1 MKTIV
6 TSQMPVLAL
15 EIDQEGTVAQKS
27 MQLTRQG
34 QLDNTLLDALYPGI
48 RVATVEIPGSELD
61 DYGRAKVEQA
71 LATFTVGGVEFRLI
85 GASGSAKNGKYYA
98 VSKEFEK
105 PIAERFQQWPEAA
118 ITYFGILISP
128 CKVRVEEPDMRVL
141 VVEDHTLG
149 TNDCRG
155 WVRRSLFEKLGLPA
169 RHFYQFRLAFNRT
182 QAKGSFKVME
192 DDAADHI
199 SADII
204 LPKSSM
210 KPALPEKS
218 SWVKLCFGDAQMFR
232 GPIVLGI
239 REVSRELE
247 YESSYTLLTHAP
259 ESTIDLEVLPHALQ
273 QVRTLK
279 TTVEENNFDELFRL
293 LGTSRTSRPAHGD
306 EGATEDGEYTSAERT
321 VVEAVLKAD
330 GSGQLVKF
338 PFINNQLQRILCR
351 WAYKLATA
359 GGFKLPAFALADDGY
374 LVLDNGRVY
383 SGSDWIP
390 EGHAITSLGSRRL
403 LEVRYPIR
411 AKDDLL
417 PLKKLDAP
425 DTVARLMND
434 LYRQGCSMSEP
445 EAVERIVIGQLR
457 LEHTITLHS
466 TTAAKNGG
474 DYDFDTV
481 CVVEES
487 RFPRW
492 VEDRFNHRETFSNE
506 KDKRKK
512 KRSAW
517 WNLPQVAVSAKGNE
531 IGIIT
536 DLMSSCLAS
545 GRPDLAELLAKELQA
560 ALDALKH
567 GTMPNQDVIVSVRK
581 QVITAPWLRL
591 KDEKRVG
598 ALPVHLTVTPTDKI
612 GKLYNLIR
620 KELDDFF
627 SDVRPLADFRG
638 LIVNGQFDREMY
650 KEAGQIATVYGVNIG
665 LIMKKREKY
674 QQEVADA
681 QAALNTC
688 DLDDVAERRKAFSR
702 RNKAKA
708 ALHWYEERS
717 RQEMRNMIHLV
728 RKWAERK
735 SANAFDWLA
744 ALYAITCKGSKST
757 GSIVFYAFPQELVN
771 MIAERTGG
779 RPVTVAIPDLVDGD
793 VCIDDEGNV
802 YLVEQVDD
810 GQGQIL
816 ERETFLMQVTRDGDL
831 IYDHGRPQRIHAVEF
846 EAGRVEV
853 RDGKLDLPGSKL
865 KPKVQKPKP
874 GDAK

>member
-1 MKTIV
+1 M
-6 TSQMPVLAL
+6 AL
-15 EIDQEGTVAQKS
+15 EIDEEGTVAQKS

-48 RVATVEIPGSELD
+48 RVATVEIPGAELD

-71 LATFTVGGVEFRLI
+71 LAKFAIGGVEYRLI
-85 GASGSAKNGKYYA
+85 GASGSAKNGRYYA
-98 VSKEFEK
+98 VNKEFERT
-105 PIAERFQQWPEAA
+105 IAERFQQWPEAA
-118 ITYFGILISP
+118 VTYFGILISP
-128 CKVRVEEPDMRVL
+128 CKVRIEEPDSRVL
-141 VVEDHTLG
+141 VVDDHSLG

-155 WVRRSLFEKLGLPA
+155 WIRRALFERLGLPD
-169 RHFYQFRLAFNRT
+169 RHFYQFRLALNRT

-192 DDAADHI
+192 NDVADHI
-199 SADII
+199 GADII
-204 LPKSSM
+204 LPKSAM

-218 SWVKLCFGDAQMFR
+218 VLVRLCSGGAQLFR
-232 GPIVLGI
+232 GPVVLGI
-239 REVSRELE
+239 REVSRPLE
-247 YESSYTLLTHAP
+247 FESSYTLLTHAP
-259 ESTIDLEVLPHALQ
+259 ESTIDLEVIPHALE
-273 QVRTLK
+273 QVRKLK
-279 TTVEENNFDELFRL
+279 AKVDENNFEELFRL
-293 LGTSRTSRPAHGD
+293 LGTSNASRSGRGD
-306 EGATEDGEYTSAERT
+306 EDSEDGEYTSAERT

-351 WAYKLATA
+351 WAYKLCTA
-359 GGFKLPAFALADDGY
+359 GGFRLPAYALADDGY
-374 LVLDNGRVY
+374 LVLNNGRVF
-383 SGSDWIP
+383 SGSDWMP
-390 EGHAITSLGSRRL
+390 ENTAITSLNSARI

-417 PLKKLDAP
+417 PLRKLHVP
-425 DTVARLMND
+425 DLLARLIND
-434 LYRQGCSMSEP
+434 LARQGCSMP
-445 EAVERIVIGQLR
+445 EQQAVEQIVDAQVL

-466 TTAAKNGG
+466 KTAAKNGG
-474 DYDFDTV
+474 DYDFDVV

-512 KRSAW
+512 RRSAW

-536 DLMSSCLAS
+536 DLMTSCLAE
-545 GRPDLAELLAKELQA
+545 GRPDLAEMLAKELQA

-567 GTMPNQDVIVSVRK
+567 GTLPNHEVISGVRK
-581 QVITAPWLRL
+581 QIVTAPWLKV

-598 ALPVHLTVTPTDKI
+598 DLPLHLAVSPTDRI
-612 GKLYNLIR
+612 GRLYNMLR

-638 LIVNGQFDREMY
+638 LIVNGRFDREMY
-650 KEAGQIATVYGVNIG
+650 AEAGQIARIYGVNIA
-665 LIMKKREKY
+665 LILEKREKY
-674 QQEVADA
+674 RRAVADA
-681 QAALNTC
+681 DAAVNAC
-688 DLDDVAERRKAFSR
+688 AVDDLVQRRKAFKT

-771 MIAERTGG
+771 MISERTGG
-779 RPVTVAIPDLVDGD
+779 RQVTVSIPDLVNGE
-793 VCIDDEGNV
+793 VSIDEDGNV
-802 YLVEQVDD
+802 YLLDQIDD
-810 GQGQIL
+810 GQGQVV
-816 ERETFLMQVTRDGDL
+816 ERETFLMQVTRQGDL
-831 IYDHGRPQRIHAVEF
+831 IYDHGRPQRMHPVEF
-846 EAGRVEV
+846 ESGRAEV
-853 RDGKLDLPGSKL
+853 IDGKLELPGSRLRPKVT
-865 KPKVQKPKP
+865 KPKL
-874 GDAK
+874 GET

>member
-6 TSQMPVLAL
+6 TSRLPVMAL
-15 EIDQEGTVAQKS
+15 EIDEEGTVAQKS

-48 RVATVEIPGSELD
+48 RVATVEIPGAELD
-61 DYGRAKVEQA
+61 DYGRAKVEQT
-71 LATFTVGGVEFRLI
+71 LAKFTVGGVEYRLI
-85 GASGSAKNGKYYA
+85 GASGSAKNGRYYA
-98 VSKEFEK
+98 VNKEFERA
-105 PIAERFQQWPEAA
+105 IADRFQQWPEAA
-118 ITYFGILISP
+118 VTYFGILISP
-128 CKVRVEEPDMRVL
+128 CKVRIEEPDARVL
-141 VVEDHTLG
+141 VVDDHSLG

-155 WVRRSLFEKLGLPA
+155 WIRRSLFDRLGFPD

-192 DDAADHI
+192 NDVADYVG
-199 SADII
+199 ADII
-204 LPKSSM
+204 LPKSAM

-218 SWVKLCFGDAQMFR
+218 VLVRLCSGDAQLFR

-239 REVSRELE
+239 REVSRPLE

-259 ESTIDLEVLPHALQ
+259 DSTIDLEVIPHALE
-273 QVRTLK
+273 QVRKLK
-279 TTVEENNFDELFRL
+279 TTVDENNFDELFRL
-293 LGTSRTSRPAHGD
+293 LGTSNASRPVGGD
-306 EGATEDGEYTSAERT
+306 EDPEDGDYTSAERT

-330 GSGQLVKF
+330 GSGQLAKF

-351 WAYKLATA
+351 WAYKLCTA
-359 GGFKLPAFALADDGY
+359 GGFRLPAFALADDGY
-374 LVLDNGRVY
+374 LVLHDGRVY
-383 SGSDWIP
+383 CGSDWMP
-390 EGHAITSLGSRRL
+390 ENTAITSLGSARM

-417 PLKKLDAP
+417 PLGKLQVP
-425 DTVARLMND
+425 DVAARLMND
-434 LYRQGCSMSEP
+434 LLRQGCPTCEQHV
-445 EAVERIVIGQLR
+445 VEQIFNGQLR

-466 TTAAKNGG
+466 KTAAKNGG
-474 DYDFDTV
+474 DYDFDVV
-481 CVVEES
+481 CVVEGN

-492 VEDRFNHRETFSNE
+492 VEDRFNHRESFANE

-512 KRSAW
+512 RRSAW

-536 DLMSSCLAS
+536 DLMTSCLAE
-545 GRPDLAELLAKELQA
+545 GRPDLAETLARELQA

-567 GTMPNQDVIVSVRK
+567 GTLPNQEVIAGIRK
-581 QVITAPWLRL
+581 QIVTAPWLKV
-591 KDEKRVG
+591 KDEQRIG
-598 ALPVHLTVTPTDKI
+598 DLPLHLDVSPTDRI
-612 GKLYNLIR
+612 GRLYNMLR
-620 KELDDFF
+620 KELEDFF

-638 LIVNGQFDREMY
+638 LIVNGRFDREMY
-650 KEAGQIATVYGVNIG
+650 TEAGQIARVYGVNIS
-665 LIMKKREKY
+665 LILEKREKY
-674 QQEVADA
+674 RRAVADA
-681 QAALNTC
+681 DAAVNAC
-688 DLDDVAERRKAFSR
+688 SLDDMVARRKAFKA

-771 MIAERTGG
+771 MIADRTGG
-779 RPVTVAIPDLVDGD
+779 RQVTVSIPDLISGEVS
-793 VCIDDEGNV
+793 IDEDGNV
-802 YLVEQVDD
+802 YLLDQIDD
-810 GQGQIL
+810 GQGQIV
-816 ERETFLMQVTRDGDL
+816 ERETFLMRVTRDGDL
-831 IYDHGRPQRIHAVEF
+831 IYDHGRPQRIHPVEF
-846 EAGRVEV
+846 VSGRVEV
-853 RDGKLDLPGSKL
+853 KDGRLELPGSRL
-865 KPKVQKPKP
+865 KPTITRPVPGVQ
-874 GDAK
+874 

>member
-6 TSQMPVLAL
+6 TSQLPVLAL

-34 QLDNTLLDALYPGI
+34 QLDNTLLEVLYPGI

-71 LATFTVGGVEFRLI
+71 LAQFTVGGVEYRLI

-128 CKVRVEEPDMRVL
+128 CKVRIEEPDVRVL

-155 WVRRSLFEKLGLPA
+155 WIRRSLFEKLNLPA

-182 QAKGSFKVME
+182 QAKGSFKVVE
-192 DDAADHI
+192 NDVADHVA
-199 SADII
+199 ADII

-218 SWVKLCFGDAQMFR
+218 AWVKLCFGDAQLFR

-273 QVRTLK
+273 QVQTLK
-279 TTVEENNFDELFRL
+279 ATVEENNFDELFRL
-293 LGTSRTSRPAHGD
+293 LGTSKTSRPVHGD
-306 EGATEDGEYTSAERT
+306 EDVTEDGEYSSAERT

-374 LVLDNGRVY
+374 LVLENGRVY
-383 SGSDWIP
+383 SGSDWMP

-417 PLKKLDAP
+417 PLTKLDAP
-425 DTVARLMND
+425 DTVAKLMND
-434 LYRQGCSMSEP
+434 LKRQGCSISEP
-445 EAVERIVIGQLR
+445 QAVERIVIGQLR

-466 TTAAKNGG
+466 KTAAKNGG

-492 VEDRFNHRETFSNE
+492 VEDRFSHRETFSNE

-567 GTMPNQDVIVSVRK
+567 GTMPDQDVIVSVRK
-581 QVITAPWLRL
+581 QVTTAPWLRL

-598 ALPVHLTVTPTDKI
+598 SLPLHLIVSPTDKI
-612 GKLYNLIR
+612 GKLYNVIR

-638 LIVNGQFDREMY
+638 LMVNGHFDREMY
-650 KEAGQIATVYGVNIG
+650 KEAGQIATVYGVNIA
-665 LIMKKREKY
+665 LIVKKREKY

-681 QAALNTC
+681 QAALNEC
-688 DLDDVAERRKAFSR
+688 DLENVEERRKAFKR

-717 RQEMRNMIHLV
+717 RQEIRNMIHLV

-779 RPVTVAIPDLVDGD
+779 RQVTVAIPDLVDGD
-793 VCIDDEGNV
+793 VYIDDDGNV
-802 YLVEQVDD
+802 YLVEQVGD
-810 GQGQIL
+810 GQGHIL

-846 EAGRVEV
+846 EAGRAEV
-853 RDGKLDLPGSKL
+853 RDGKLELPGSRL
-865 KPKVQKPKP
+865 KPKVQKPKL
-874 GDAK
+874 DNK

>member
-6 TSQMPVLAL
+6 KSQLPVLAL
-15 EIDQEGTVAQKS
+15 EIDEEGTVAQKS
-27 MQLTRQG
+27 MQMTRQG
-34 QLDNTLLDALYPGI
+34 QLENTLLDALYPGI
-48 RVATVEIPGSELD
+48 RVVTVEIPGAELD

-71 LATFTVGGVEFRLI
+71 LAKFAVGGVEYRLI
-85 GASGSAKNGKYYA
+85 GASGSAKNGRYYA
-98 VSKEFEK
+98 VNKEYEK

-128 CKVRVEEPDMRVL
+128 CKVRIEEPDVRVL
-141 VVEDHTLG
+141 VVDDHALG

-155 WVRRSLFEKLGLPA
+155 WMQRSLFEKLDLPA

-192 DDAADHI
+192 NDVAEQI
-199 SADII
+199 GADII

-218 SWVKLCFGDAQMFR
+218 ALVKLCFGDAQLFR
-232 GPIVLGI
+232 GPVVLGI
-239 REVSRELE
+239 REISRELE

-259 ESTIDLEVLPHALQ
+259 EDSIDLEVLPHALE
-273 QVRTLK
+273 QVRKLK
-279 TTVEENNFDELFRL
+279 TTVDENNFEELFRL
-293 LGTSRTSRPAHGD
+293 LGTSNTSRPVHGD
-306 EGATEDGEYTSAERT
+306 GAATEDGEYTSAERT
-321 VVEAVLKAD
+321 VVEAALKAD

-351 WAYKLATA
+351 WAYKLCTA
-359 GGFKLPAFALADDGY
+359 GGFRLPAFALADDGY
-374 LVLDNGRVY
+374 LVAHSGKVY
-383 SGSDWIP
+383 SGSDWMP
-390 EGHAITSLGSRRL
+390 EDHAITSLNSRRL

-417 PLKKLDAP
+417 PLKSLNGS

-434 LYRQGCSMSEP
+434 LKRQGSSMSEP
-445 EAVERIVIGQLR
+445 EAIQQIVVGQLR

-466 TTAAKNGG
+466 KTAAKNGG
-474 DYDFDTV
+474 DYDFDVV
-481 CVVEES
+481 CVVEEQ

-492 VEDRFNHRETFSNE
+492 VDDRFSHRETFSNE

-512 KRSAW
+512 RRSAW
-517 WNLPQVAVSAKGNE
+517 WNLPQVAVSAKGNG

-536 DLMSSCLAS
+536 DLMTSCMAA
-545 GRPDLAELLAKELQA
+545 GRPDLAELLARELQA

-567 GTMPNQDVIVSVRK
+567 GTTPNQDVIISVRK

-591 KDEKRVG
+591 KDEKRAG
-598 ALPVHLTVTPTDKI
+598 DLPLHLTVSPTDKI
-612 GKLYNLIR
+612 GRLYNVLR

-638 LIVNGQFDREMY
+638 LIVNGRFDREMY
-650 KEAGQIATVYGVNIG
+650 KEAGQIATVYGVNIS
-665 LIMKKREKY
+665 LILKKREKY
-674 QQEVADA
+674 QQEVTDA
-681 QAALNTC
+681 QAELNAC
-688 DLDDVAERRKAFSR
+688 DMNDAAARRKAFKR
-702 RNKAKA
+702 RNTAKA

-735 SANAFDWLA
+735 SKNAYDWLA

-793 VCIDDEGNV
+793 VYIDEDGNV
-802 YLVEQVDD
+802 YLVDQVGD
-810 GQGQIL
+810 GQGQII
-816 ERETFLMQVTRDGDL
+816 ERETFLMQVTRQGDL
-831 IYDHGRPQRIHAVEF
+831 IYDHGRAQRIHPAEF
-846 EAGRVEV
+846 ESGRAEV
-853 RDGKLDLPGSKL
+853 RDGKLELLGSRQ
-865 KPKVQKPKP
+865 KPKVPKPKL
-874 GDAK
+874 DDK

>member
-6 TSQMPVLAL
+6 TSQLPVMAL
-15 EIDQEGTVAQKS
+15 EIDEEGTVAQKS
-27 MQLTRQG
+27 MPLTRQG
-34 QLDNTLLDALYPGI
+34 QLENTLLDALYPGI
-48 RVATVEIPGSELD
+48 RVATVEIPGTELD

-71 LATFTVGGVEFRLI
+71 LAKFTVGGVEYRLV
-85 GASGSAKNGKYYA
+85 GASGSAKNGRYYA
-98 VSKEFEK
+98 VNKEFEK
-105 PIAERFQQWPEAA
+105 AIAERFQQWPEAA
-118 ITYFGILISP
+118 VTYFGILISP
-128 CKVRVEEPDMRVL
+128 CKVRIEEPDARVL
-141 VVEDHTLG
+141 IVEDHSLG

-155 WVRRSLFEKLGLPA
+155 WIRRSLFEKLHLPD
-169 RHFYQFRLAFNRT
+169 RHFYQFRVAFNRV

-192 DDAADHI
+192 NDVADHI
-199 SADII
+199 GADII
-204 LPKSSM
+204 LPKSAM

-218 SWVKLCFGDAQMFR
+218 ALVRLWCGDVQQFR
-232 GPIVLGI
+232 GPIILGI
-239 REVSRELE
+239 REVSRPLE

-259 ESTIDLEVLPHALQ
+259 DSTIDLEVLPHALE
-273 QVRTLK
+273 QVRKLK
-279 TTVEENNFDELFRL
+279 TTVDENNFEELFRL
-293 LGTSRTSRPAHGD
+293 LGTSNTSHPVNKD
-306 EGATEDGEYTSAERT
+306 EGLEDGEYTSAERT

-351 WAYKLATA
+351 WAYKLCTA
-359 GGFKLPAFALADDGY
+359 GGFRLPAFALADDGY
-374 LVLDNGRVY
+374 LVLYDGRVF
-383 SGSDWIP
+383 SGSDWMP
-390 EGHAITSLGSRRL
+390 EGTAMTSLSSARL

-417 PLKKLDAP
+417 PLRKLH
-425 DTVARLMND
+425 VAEVVTRLMKD
-434 LYRQGCSMSEP
+434 LARQGCAMSEQ
-445 EAVERIVIGQLR
+445 EILHQVVHGQLH

-466 TTAAKNGG
+466 KTAAKNGG
-474 DYDFDTV
+474 DYDFDIV

-512 KRSAW
+512 RRSAW

-536 DLMSSCLAS
+536 DLMTSCLAD
-545 GRPDLAELLAKELQA
+545 GRPELAEMLAKELQA

-567 GTMPNQDVIVSVRK
+567 GTLPSQEVIAGVRK
-581 QVITAPWLRL
+581 QTAPWLKV
-591 KDEKRVG
+591 KDEKRVSD
-598 ALPVHLTVTPTDKI
+598 LPLHLAVKPTDRI
-612 GKLYNLIR
+612 GRLYNMLR

-627 SDVRPLADFRG
+627 GDVRPLADFRG
-638 LIVNGQFDREMY
+638 LIVNGRFDREMY
-650 KEAGQIATVYGVNIG
+650 AEAGQIAKIYGVNIA
-665 LIMKKREKY
+665 LTIEKRERYRKA
-674 QQEVADA
+674 VAEA
-681 QAALNTC
+681 EAAVNAC
-688 DLDDVAERRKAFSR
+688 ALDDLVARRKAFKA

-717 RQEMRNMIHLV
+717 RQEIRNMIHLV

-779 RPVTVAIPDLVDGD
+779 RQVTVAIPDLVSGE
-793 VCIDDEGNV
+793 VSIDQDGNV
-802 YLVEQVDD
+802 HLLDLVDD
-810 GQGQIL
+810 GQGQIV
-816 ERETFLMQVTRDGDL
+816 ERGTFLMQVTRNGDL
-831 IYDHGRPQRIHAVEF
+831 IYDHGRPQRMHPVEF
-846 EAGRVEV
+846 GSGRVEV
-853 RDGKLDLPGSKL
+853 RGGRLELPDSMQRPKVTKL
-865 KPKVQKPKP
+865 KT
-874 GDAK
+874 D

>member
-1 MKTIV
+1 M
-6 TSQMPVLAL
+6 
-15 EIDQEGTVAQKS
+15 
-27 MQLTRQG
+27 
-34 QLDNTLLDALYPGI
+34 
-48 RVATVEIPGSELD
+48 
-61 DYGRAKVEQA
+61 
-71 LATFTVGGVEFRLI
+71 GGVEYRLI

-98 VSKEFEK
+98 VSKEFEQ

-128 CKVRVEEPDMRVL
+128 CKVRVEEPDVRVL

-155 WVRRSLFEKLGLPA
+155 WIRRSLFEKLGLPA

-192 DDAADHI
+192 NDVADHI

-273 QVRTLK
+273 QVQTLK

-293 LGTSRTSRPAHGD
+293 LGTSKTSRPARGD
-306 EGATEDGEYTSAERT
+306 EDATEDGEYTSAERT
-321 VVEAVLKAD
+321 VVEAALKAD

-359 GGFKLPAFALADDGY
+359 GGFRLPAFALADDGY

-383 SGSDWIP
+383 SGSDWMP

-434 LYRQGCSMSEP
+434 LARQGCSMSEP

-466 TTAAKNGG
+466 ATAAKNGG

-481 CVVEES
+481 CVVEDN

-598 ALPVHLTVTPTDKI
+598 ALPVHLTVTPTDRI
-612 GKLYNLIR
+612 GKLYNVIR

-638 LIVNGQFDREMY
+638 LIVNGQFDRDMY

-771 MIAERTGG
+771 MIAERTGS

-793 VCIDDEGNV
+793 VYIDDDGNV

-816 ERETFLMQVTRDGDL
+816 ERETFLMQVTRNGDL

-846 EAGRVEV
+846 EPGRAEV

-874 GDAK
+874 DDDK

>member
-6 TSQMPVLAL
+6 TSRLPVMAL
-15 EIDQEGTVAQKS
+15 EVDEEGTVAQKS

-34 QLDNTLLDALYPGI
+34 QLENTLLDALYPGI
-48 RVATVEIPGSELD
+48 RVATVEIPGAELD

-71 LATFTVGGVEFRLI
+71 LAKFTVGGVEYRLI
-85 GASGSAKNGKYYA
+85 GASGSAKNGRYYA
-98 VSKEFEK
+98 VSKEFERV
-105 PIAERFQQWPEAA
+105 ISERFQQWPEAA
-118 ITYFGILISP
+118 VTYFGILVSP
-128 CKVRVEEPDMRVL
+128 CKVRIEDQNTRVL
-141 VVEDHTLG
+141 VVEDHSLG

-155 WVRRSLFEKLGLPA
+155 WIRRSLFERLGLPA

-192 DDAADHI
+192 NDVADHMG
-199 SADII
+199 ADII
-204 LPKSSM
+204 LPKSAM

-218 SWVKLCFGDAQMFR
+218 VLVKLCSGDAQLFR
-232 GPIVLGI
+232 GPVVLGI
-239 REVSRELE
+239 REVSRPLE
-247 YESSYTLLTHAP
+247 FESSYTLLTHAP
-259 ESTIDLEVLPHALQ
+259 ESTIDLEVIPQALE
-273 QVRTLK
+273 QVRRLK
-279 TTVEENNFDELFRL
+279 TTVDENNFDELFRL
-293 LGTSRTSRPAHGD
+293 LGTSNSRAARGD
-306 EGATEDGEYTSAERT
+306 DDPEDAEYTSAERT

-351 WAYKLATA
+351 WAYKLCTA
-359 GGFKLPAFALADDGY
+359 GGFRLPAFALADDGY
-374 LVLDNGRVY
+374 LVLYNGRVF

-390 EGHAITSLGSRRL
+390 VGTAITSLNSARV

-417 PLKKLDAP
+417 PLRKLHTPEAM
-425 DTVARLMND
+425 TCLMAD
-434 LYRQGCSMSEP
+434 LSRQGCSMSEQDCF
-445 EAVERIVIGQLR
+445 EQILNRQVS

-466 TTAAKNGG
+466 KTAAKNGG
-474 DYDFDTV
+474 DYDFDVV
-481 CVVEES
+481 CVVEDS

-492 VEDRFNHRETFSNE
+492 VEDRFNYRETFSNE

-512 KRSAW
+512 RRSAW

-536 DLMSSCLAS
+536 DLMTSCLAE
-545 GRPDLAELLAKELQA
+545 GRPDLADMLAKELQA

-567 GTMPNQDVIVSVRK
+567 GTLPNQEVIAGIRK
-581 QVITAPWLRL
+581 QIVTAPWLKV
-591 KDEKRVG
+591 KDGKRIG
-598 ALPVHLTVTPTDKI
+598 DLPLHMNVSPTDRI
-612 GKLYNLIR
+612 GRLYNMLR

-627 SDVRPLADFRG
+627 SDVRPLGDFRG
-638 LIVNGQFDREMY
+638 LIVNGHFDREMY
-650 KEAGQIATVYGVNIG
+650 MEAGQIARIYGVNIA
-665 LIMKKREKY
+665 LILEKREKY
-674 QQEVADA
+674 RRALADA
-681 QAALNTC
+681 EAAVNAC
-688 DLDDVAERRKAFSR
+688 ALDDLVARRKAFKA

-735 SANAFDWLA
+735 SANACDWLA

-771 MIAERTGG
+771 MIADRTGG
-779 RPVTVAIPDLVDGD
+779 RQVTVSIPDLISGEVW
-793 VCIDDEGNV
+793 IDEDGNV
-802 YLVEQVDD
+802 YLLDQIDD
-810 GQGQIL
+810 GQGQVV

-831 IYDHGRPQRIHAVEF
+831 VYDHGRAQRLHPVQF
-846 EAGRVEV
+846 ESGRVEV
-853 RDGKLDLPGSKL
+853 KDGRLELPGSRL
-865 KPKVQKPKP
+865 KPKVMKPKP
-874 GDAK
+874 A

>member
-1 MKTIV
+1 MKTMV
-6 TSQMPVLAL
+6 MSQLPVMAL
-15 EIDQEGTVAQKS
+15 EIDEEGTVAQKS

-34 QLDNTLLDALYPGI
+34 QLDNTLLDSLYPGI
-48 RVATVEIPGSELD
+48 RVAMVEIPEAELD

-71 LATFTVGGVEFRLI
+71 LAKFTVGGVEYRLI
-85 GASGSAKNGKYYA
+85 GASGSVKNGRYYA
-98 VSKEFEK
+98 VNKEFERA
-105 PIAERFQQWPEAA
+105 IAERFQQWPEAA
-118 ITYFGILISP
+118 VTYFGILISP
-128 CKVRVEEPDMRVL
+128 CKVRIEHPDAQVL
-141 VVEDHTLG
+141 VVDDHSLG

-155 WVRRSLFEKLGLPA
+155 WLRRALFERLGFPD

-192 DDAADHI
+192 NDVADHI
-199 SADII
+199 GADII
-204 LPKSSM
+204 LPKSAM

-218 SWVKLCFGDAQMFR
+218 VLVRLCSGDAQLFR

-239 REVSRELE
+239 REASRPLE

-259 ESTIDLEVLPHALQ
+259 ESTIDLEVIPHALE
-273 QVRTLK
+273 QVRKLK
-279 TTVEENNFDELFRL
+279 TTIDENNFDELFRL
-293 LGTSRTSRPAHGD
+293 LGTSNSSRPAHAD
-306 EGATEDGEYTSAERT
+306 EGSEGEYTSAERT

-338 PFINNQLQRILCR
+338 PFINNQIQRILCR
-351 WAYKLATA
+351 WAYKLCTA
-359 GGFKLPAFALADDGY
+359 GGFRLPAFALADDGY
-374 LVLDNGRVY
+374 LLLHNGRIY
-383 SGSDWIP
+383 SGSDWMP
-390 EGHAITSLGSRRL
+390 ENTAITSLDSARM

-417 PLKKLDAP
+417 PLKKLHLSDL
-425 DTVARLMND
+425 VGCLMND
-434 LYRQGCSMSEP
+434 FARQGCPMSEQQ
-445 EAVERIVIGQLR
+445 AVEQIVSGQLR

-466 TTAAKNGG
+466 KTAAKNGG
-474 DYDFDTV
+474 DYDFDVV

-492 VEDRFNHRETFSNE
+492 VEDRFNHLETFSNE

-512 KRSAW
+512 RRSAW

-536 DLMSSCLAS
+536 DLMTSCLAE
-545 GRPDLAELLAKELQA
+545 GRPDLAEMLAKELQA

-567 GTMPNQDVIVSVRK
+567 GTLPNQEVIAGVRK
-581 QVITAPWLRL
+581 QIVTAPWLRV

-598 ALPVHLTVTPTDKI
+598 DLPLHLAVSPTDRI
-612 GKLYNLIR
+612 GRLYNMLR

-638 LIVNGQFDREMY
+638 LIVNGRFDREMY
-650 KEAGQIATVYGVNIG
+650 TEAGQIARIYGVNIG
-665 LIMKKREKY
+665 LILEKREKY
-674 QQEVADA
+674 RRAVADA
-681 QAALNTC
+681 EAAVNACALE
-688 DLDDVAERRKAFSR
+688 DLVGRRKAFR
-702 RNKAKA
+702 VRNKAKA

-779 RPVTVAIPDLVDGD
+779 RRVTVTIPDLVTGE
-793 VCIDDEGNV
+793 VSIDEDGNV
-802 YLVEQVDD
+802 YLLDQIDD

-816 ERETFLMQVTRDGDL
+816 ERETFLMRVTRDGDL
-831 IYDHGRPQRIHAVEF
+831 IYDHGRPQRIHPVEF
-846 EAGRVEV
+846 ESGRVEV
-853 RDGKLDLPGSKL
+853 RDGRLELPGSSQR
-865 KPKVQKPKP
+865 PKVTIPKLA
-874 GDAK
+874 GK

>member
-6 TSQMPVLAL
+6 TSQLPVMAL
-15 EIDQEGTVAQKS
+15 EIDEEGTVAQKS

-48 RVATVEIPGSELD
+48 RVATVEIPGAELD

-71 LATFTVGGVEFRLI
+71 LAKFTVGGVEYRLI
-85 GASGSAKNGKYYA
+85 GASGSAKNGRYYA
-98 VSKEFEK
+98 VNKEFERA
-105 PIAERFQQWPEAA
+105 IADRFQQWPEAA
-118 ITYFGILISP
+118 VTYFGILISP
-128 CKVRVEEPDMRVL
+128 CKVRIEEPDARVL
-141 VVEDHTLG
+141 VVDDHSLG

-155 WVRRSLFEKLGLPA
+155 WIRRSLFDRLGFPD

-192 DDAADHI
+192 NDVADYVG
-199 SADII
+199 ADII
-204 LPKSSM
+204 LPKSAM

-218 SWVKLCFGDAQMFR
+218 VLVRLCSGDAQLFR

-239 REVSRELE
+239 REVSRPFE

-259 ESTIDLEVLPHALQ
+259 DSTIDLEVIPHALE
-273 QVRTLK
+273 QVRKLK
-279 TTVEENNFDELFRL
+279 TTVDENNFDELFRL
-293 LGTSRTSRPAHGD
+293 LGTSNASRPVGGD
-306 EGATEDGEYTSAERT
+306 EDPEDGDYTSAERT

-330 GSGQLVKF
+330 GSGQLAKF

-351 WAYKLATA
+351 WAYKLCTA
-359 GGFKLPAFALADDGY
+359 GGFRLPAFALADDGY
-374 LVLDNGRVY
+374 LVLHDGRVY
-383 SGSDWIP
+383 CGSDWMP
-390 EGHAITSLGSRRL
+390 ENTAITSLGSARM

-417 PLKKLDAP
+417 PLGKLQVP
-425 DTVARLMND
+425 DVAARLMND
-434 LYRQGCSMSEP
+434 LLRQGCPTCEQHI
-445 EAVERIVIGQLR
+445 VEQIFNGQLR

-466 TTAAKNGG
+466 KTAAKNGG
-474 DYDFDTV
+474 DYDFDVV
-481 CVVEES
+481 CVVEGN

-492 VEDRFNHRETFSNE
+492 VEDRFNHRESFANE

-512 KRSAW
+512 RRSAW

-536 DLMSSCLAS
+536 DLMTSCLAE
-545 GRPDLAELLAKELQA
+545 GRPDLAETLAKELQA

-567 GTMPNQDVIVSVRK
+567 GTLPNQEVIAGIRK
-581 QVITAPWLRL
+581 QIVTAPWLKV
-591 KDEKRVG
+591 KDEKRIG
-598 ALPVHLTVTPTDKI
+598 DLPLHLEVSPTDRI
-612 GKLYNLIR
+612 GRLYNMLR
-620 KELDDFF
+620 KELEDFF

-638 LIVNGQFDREMY
+638 LIVNGRFDREMY
-650 KEAGQIATVYGVNIG
+650 TEAGQIARVYGVNIS
-665 LIMKKREKY
+665 LILEKREKY
-674 QQEVADA
+674 RRAVADA
-681 QAALNTC
+681 DAAVNAC
-688 DLDDVAERRKAFSR
+688 SLDDMVARRKAFKA

-771 MIAERTGG
+771 MIADRTGG
-779 RPVTVAIPDLVDGD
+779 RQVTVSIPDLISGEVF
-793 VCIDDEGNV
+793 IDEDGNV
-802 YLVEQVDD
+802 YLLDQIDD
-810 GQGQIL
+810 GQGQIV
-816 ERETFLMQVTRDGDL
+816 ERETFLMRVTRDGDL
-831 IYDHGRPQRIHAVEF
+831 IYDHGRPQRIHPVEF
-846 EAGRVEV
+846 VSGRVEV
-853 RDGKLDLPGSKL
+853 KDGRLELPGSRL
-865 KPKVQKPKP
+865 KPKITRPVPGVQ
-874 GDAK
+874 

>member
-1 MKTIV
+1 M
-6 TSQMPVLAL
+6 
-15 EIDQEGTVAQKS
+15 E
-27 MQLTRQG
+27 
-34 QLDNTLLDALYPGI
+34 
-48 RVATVEIPGSELD
+48 
-61 DYGRAKVEQA
+61 
-71 LATFTVGGVEFRLI
+71 
-85 GASGSAKNGKYYA
+85 
-98 VSKEFEK
+98 
-105 PIAERFQQWPEAA
+105 
-118 ITYFGILISP
+118 
-128 CKVRVEEPDMRVL
+128 
-141 VVEDHTLG
+141 
-149 TNDCRG
+149 ND
-155 WVRRSLFEKLGLPA
+155 V
-169 RHFYQFRLAFNRT
+169 
-182 QAKGSFKVME
+182 
-192 DDAADHI
+192 ADHI
-199 SADII
+199 GADMI
-204 LPKSSM
+204 LPKSAM

-218 SWVKLCFGDAQMFR
+218 MLVRLCAGDAQLFR
-232 GPIVLGI
+232 GPVVLGI
-239 REVSRELE
+239 REVSRPLE

-259 ESTIDLEVLPHALQ
+259 ESTIDLEVIPHALE
-273 QVRTLK
+273 QVRKLK
-279 TTVEENNFDELFRL
+279 TTVDENNFEELFRI
-293 LGTSRTSRPAHGD
+293 LGTSNAARPVHGD
-306 EGATEDGEYTSAERT
+306 GASEDAEYTSAERT

-351 WAYKLATA
+351 WAYKLCTA
-359 GGFKLPAFALADDGY
+359 GGFRLPAFALADDGY
-374 LVLDNGRVY
+374 LVLHNGRVY

-390 EGHAITSLGSRRL
+390 ENTAITSLDSTRV

-417 PLKKLDAP
+417 PLKRLHLP
-425 DTVARLMND
+425 DLVTRLTSD
-434 LYRQGCSMSEP
+434 LARQGCSMSEQLAF
-445 EAVERIVIGQLR
+445 EEIVNKQLG

-466 TTAAKNGG
+466 KTAAKNGG
-474 DYDFDTV
+474 DYDFDVV
-481 CVVEES
+481 CVVEEN

-512 KRSAW
+512 RRSAW

-536 DLMSSCLAS
+536 DLMTSCQAE
-545 GRPDLAELLAKELQA
+545 GRPDLSEMLAKELQA

-567 GTMPNQDVIVSVRK
+567 GTLPNQEVIAGVRK
-581 QVITAPWLRL
+581 QIVTAPWLKV

-598 ALPVHLTVTPTDKI
+598 DLPLHLAVSPTDRI
-612 GKLYNLIR
+612 GRLYNMLR

-638 LIVNGQFDREMY
+638 LIVNGRFDREMY
-650 KEAGQIATVYGVNIG
+650 TEAGQIARIYGVNIA
-665 LIMKKREKY
+665 LILEKREKY
-674 QQEVADA
+674 RRAVADA
-681 QAALNTC
+681 DAAVDSC
-688 DLDDVAERRKAFSR
+688 ALDDLVARRKAFKA

-779 RPVTVAIPDLVDGD
+779 RRVTVAIPDLVTGE
-793 VCIDDEGNV
+793 VSIDEDGNV
-802 YLVEQVDD
+802 YLLDEIDD
-810 GQGQIL
+810 GQGQVV

-831 IYDHGRPQRIHAVEF
+831 IYDHGRSQRMHPVEF
-846 EAGRVEV
+846 ESGRVEV
-853 RDGKLDLPGSKL
+853 RDGRLELPGSRLRPKVT
-865 KPKVQKPKP
+865 KPKLDEK
-874 GDAK
+874 

>member
-6 TSQMPVLAL
+6 TSQLPVMAL
-15 EIDQEGTVAQKS
+15 EIDEEGTVAQKS

-48 RVATVEIPGSELD
+48 RVATVEIPGGELD

-71 LATFTVGGVEFRLI
+71 LAKFTVGGVEYRLI
-85 GASGSAKNGKYYA
+85 GASGSAKNGRYYA
-98 VSKEFEK
+98 VNKEFERL
-105 PIAERFQQWPEAA
+105 IAERFQQWPEAA

-128 CKVRVEEPDMRVL
+128 CQVRIEDPDSRVL
-141 VVEDHTLG
+141 VVEDHSLG

-155 WVRRSLFEKLGLPA
+155 WIRRSLFERLGFPE

-192 DDAADHI
+192 NDAADHI
-199 SADII
+199 GADII
-204 LPKSSM
+204 LPQSAM

-218 SWVKLCFGDAQMFR
+218 VLVRFCSGSAQLFQ

-239 REVSRELE
+239 RELSRPLE

-259 ESTIDLEVLPHALQ
+259 ESTIDLEVLPHALE
-273 QVRTLK
+273 QVRKLK
-279 TTVEENNFDELFRL
+279 TTIDENNFDELFRL
-293 LGTSRTSRPAHGD
+293 LGTSSASRPVRGD
-306 EGATEDGEYTSAERT
+306 EDSGDTEYTSAERT

-330 GSGQLVKF
+330 GSGQLLKF

-351 WAYKLATA
+351 WAYKLCTA
-359 GGFKLPAFALADDGY
+359 GGFRLPAFALADDGY
-374 LVLDNGRVY
+374 LLLHNGRLY
-383 SGSDWIP
+383 SGSDWMP
-390 EGHAITSLGSRRL
+390 ENTAITSLDSARV

-417 PLKKLDAP
+417 PLKKLHHSQL
-425 DTVARLMND
+425 VARLMSD
-434 LYRQGCSMSEP
+434 LARQGCSMTEQQ
-445 EAVERIVIGQLR
+445 AVEQVVGGQLA

-466 TTAAKNGG
+466 KTAAKNGG
-474 DYDFDTV
+474 DYDFDVV
-481 CVVEES
+481 CVVEEN

-492 VEDRFNHRETFSNE
+492 VEDRFKHRETFSNE

-512 KRSAW
+512 RRSAW

-536 DLMSSCLAS
+536 DLMTSCLAE

-567 GTMPNQDVIVSVRK
+567 GTLPNRDVIAGVRK
-581 QVITAPWLRL
+581 QIVTAPWLKV
-591 KDEKRVG
+591 KDEKRV
-598 ALPVHLTVTPTDKI
+598 ADLPLHLAVSATDRI
-612 GKLYNLIR
+612 GRLYNMLR

-650 KEAGQIATVYGVNIG
+650 AEAGQIARIYGVNIG
-665 LIMKKREKY
+665 LILEKREKY
-674 QQEVADA
+674 RRAVADA
-681 QAALNTC
+681 DAVVNAC
-688 DLDDVAERRKAFSR
+688 ALDDLVARRKAFKA
-702 RNKAKA
+702 RNQAKA

-744 ALYAITCKGSKST
+744 ALYAITCKGSRST

-779 RPVTVAIPDLVDGD
+779 RRVTVAIPDLVDGE
-793 VCIDDEGNV
+793 VSIDDDGNV
-802 YLVEQVDD
+802 YLLDQIDD

-816 ERETFLMQVTRDGDL
+816 ERETFLMRVTRNGDL
-831 IYDHGRPQRIHAVEF
+831 IYDHGRTQRIHPVEF
-846 EAGRVEV
+846 ESGRVEV
-853 RDGKLDLPGSKL
+853 KDGKLELPGSSQ
-865 KPKVQKPKP
+865 KPKVTKPKP
-874 GDAK
+874 EDK

>member
-6 TSQMPVLAL
+6 KSQLPVMAL
-15 EIDQEGTVAQKS
+15 EIDEEGTVAQKS
-27 MQLTRQG
+27 MQLARQE
-34 QLDNTLLDALYPGI
+34 QLGNTLLDVLYPGI
-48 RVATVEIPGSELD
+48 RVVTVEIPGTELD

-71 LATFTVGGVEFRLI
+71 LAKFTVGGVEYRLI

-98 VSKEFEK
+98 VNKEFERA
-105 PIAERFQQWPEAA
+105 IAERFQQWPEAA
-118 ITYFGILISP
+118 VTYFGILISP
-128 CKVRVEEPDMRVL
+128 CKVRIEEPDARVL
-141 VVEDHTLG
+141 VVDDHSLG

-155 WVRRSLFEKLGLPA
+155 WIRRALFERLGLPD

-192 DDAADHI
+192 NDVADYI
-199 SADII
+199 GADVI
-204 LPKSSM
+204 LPKSAM

-218 SWVKLCFGDAQMFR
+218 VLVRLCSGEAQLFR

-239 REVSRELE
+239 REVSRPLE

-259 ESTIDLEVLPHALQ
+259 ESTIDLEVIPHALE
-273 QVRTLK
+273 QVRKLK
-279 TTVEENNFDELFRL
+279 TTVDENNFDELFRL
-293 LGTSRTSRPAHGD
+293 LGTSTASRPVGGD
-306 EGATEDGEYTSAERT
+306 EDSENGEYTSGERT
-321 VVEAVLKAD
+321 VVEAALKAD

-351 WAYKLATA
+351 WAYKLCTA
-359 GGFKLPAFALADDGY
+359 GGFRLPAFALADDGY
-374 LVLDNGRVY
+374 LFLHSGRVY
-383 SGSDWIP
+383 SGSDWMP
-390 EGHAITSLGSRRL
+390 ENTAITNLGSARM

-417 PLKKLDAP
+417 PLWKLHIP
-425 DTVARLMND
+425 DLTARLIQD
-434 LYRQGCSMSEP
+434 LSRQGCSVSEQ
-445 EAVERIVIGQLR
+445 AMVEQILNGQLR

-466 TTAAKNGG
+466 KTAAKNGG
-474 DYDFDTV
+474 DYDFDVV

-512 KRSAW
+512 RRSAW

-536 DLMSSCLAS
+536 DLMTSCLAE
-545 GRPDLAELLAKELQA
+545 GRPDLAEMLAKELQA

-567 GTMPNQDVIVSVRK
+567 GTLPNREIIAGVRK
-581 QVITAPWLRL
+581 QIVTAPWLKV

-598 ALPVHLTVTPTDKI
+598 DLPLHLAVSPTDRI
-612 GKLYNLIR
+612 GRLYNMLR

-627 SDVRPLADFRG
+627 SDVRPLGDFRG
-638 LIVNGQFDREMY
+638 LIVNGRFDREMY
-650 KEAGQIATVYGVNIG
+650 AEAGQIARVYGVNIA
-665 LIMKKREKY
+665 LILEKREKY
-674 QQEVADA
+674 RRAVADA
-681 QAALNTC
+681 DAAVNAC
-688 DLDDVAERRKAFSR
+688 PLDDLVARRKAFKA

-779 RPVTVAIPDLVDGD
+779 RRVTVAIPDLVTGE
-793 VCIDDEGNV
+793 VSIDEDGNV
-802 YLVEQVDD
+802 YLLDQVDD
-810 GQGQIL
+810 GQGQTF
-816 ERETFLMQVTRDGDL
+816 ERETFLMRVTRGGDL
-831 IYDHGRPQRIHAVEF
+831 IYDHGRPQRIHPVEF
-846 EAGRVEV
+846 ESGRVEV
-853 RDGKLDLPGSKL
+853 RDGRLELPGSSQR
-865 KPKVQKPKP
+865 PRIAKPKP
-874 GDAK
+874 D

>member
-6 TSQMPVLAL
+6 SQLPVMAL
-15 EIDQEGTVAQKS
+15 EIDEDGTVAQKS

-34 QLDNTLLDALYPGI
+34 QLTNTLLDALYPGI
-48 RVATVEIPGSELD
+48 RVATVEIPGTELD

-71 LATFTVGGVEFRLI
+71 LAGFVIGGVEYRLI
-85 GASGSAKNGKYYA
+85 GASGSAKNGRYYA
-98 VSKEFEK
+98 VNKEFEK
-105 PIAERFQQWPEAA
+105 AIADRFQQWPEAA

-128 CKVRVEEPDMRVL
+128 CKVRIEEPDGRVL
-141 VVEDHTLG
+141 VVEDRTLG

-155 WVRRSLFEKLGLPA
+155 WIRRSLFEKLGLPPG
-169 RHFYQFRLAFNRT
+169 HFYQFRLAFNRT

-192 DDAADHI
+192 NDAADHVG
-199 SADII
+199 ADII
-204 LPKSSM
+204 LPKSCM

-218 SWVKLCFGDAQMFR
+218 VWTKLCFGDAQMFR
-232 GPIVLGI
+232 GPVTLGI

-259 ESTIDLEVLPHALQ
+259 DSSIDLEVLPQALA
-273 QVRTLK
+273 QVRKLK
-279 TTVEENNFDELFRL
+279 ITVEENNFEELFRL
-293 LGTSRTSRPAHGD
+293 LGASNTSRPVHGD
-306 EGATEDGEYTSAERT
+306 ENASEDGEYTSAERT

-330 GSGQLVKF
+330 GSGQLVRF
-338 PFINNQLQRILCR
+338 PFINVQLQRILCR
-351 WAYKLATA
+351 WAYKLTTA
-359 GGFKLPAFALADDGY
+359 GGFRLPAFALADDGY

-383 SGSDWIP
+383 TGSDWMP
-390 EGHAITSLGSRRL
+390 EGYAITSLGSRRL

-417 PLKKLDAP
+417 PLKKLDRP
-425 DTVARLMND
+425 ETVARLIHD
-434 LYRQGCSMSEP
+434 LKRQGSSLSESD
-445 EAVERIVIGQLR
+445 AIERIVIAQLQ

-466 TTAAKNGG
+466 KTASKNGG

-492 VEDRFNHRETFSNE
+492 VEDRFDHRETFSNE

-531 IGIIT
+531 VGIIT
-536 DLMSSCLAS
+536 DLMTSCLAA
-545 GRPDLAELLAKELQA
+545 GRPDLAELLARELQA
-560 ALDALKH
+560 ALDSLKH
-567 GTMPNQDVIVSVRK
+567 GTMPNQEMIISARK
-581 QVITAPWLRL
+581 EVPTAPWLRV
-591 KDEKRVG
+591 KDVKRVG
-598 ALPVHLTVTPTDKI
+598 DLPLHVAVSSTDKI
-612 GKLYNLIR
+612 GRLYNMLR

-627 SDVRPLADFRG
+627 SDVRPLSDFRG
-638 LIVNGQFDREMY
+638 LIVNGRFDRGMY
-650 KEAGQIATVYGVNIG
+650 EEAGQIARVYGVNISM
-665 LIMKKREKY
+665 IMKKREKY
-674 QQEVADA
+674 RQEVDVAE
-681 QAALNTC
+681 AALNAC
-688 DLDDVAERRKAFSR
+688 DPDNAVERRKAFKR

-717 RQEMRNMIHLV
+717 RQEVRNMIHLV

-735 SANAFDWLA
+735 SKNACDWLA

-779 RPVTVAIPDLVDGD
+779 RPVTVAIPDLVNGE
-793 VCIDDEGNV
+793 VSIDENGNV
-802 YLVEQVDD
+802 YLIDQVDD
-810 GQGQIL
+810 GYGQIL
-816 ERETFLMQVTRDGDL
+816 ERESFLMQVTRDGDL
-831 IYDHGRPQRIHAVEF
+831 IFDHGRPRRICSAEF
-846 EAGRVEV
+846 DAGRVEV
-853 RDGKLDLPGSKL
+853 RDGKIELPGSRQ
-865 KPKVQKPKP
+865 KPKVQKPKF
-874 GDAK
+874 DDKK

>member
-6 TSQMPVLAL
+6 TSQMPVMAL
-15 EIDQEGTVAQKS
+15 EIDEEGTVAQKS

-48 RVATVEIPGSELD
+48 RVATVEIPGAELD

-71 LATFTVGGVEFRLI
+71 LAKFTVGGVEYRLI
-85 GASGSAKNGKYYA
+85 GASGSAKNGRYYA
-98 VSKEFEK
+98 VNKEFERA
-105 PIAERFQQWPEAA
+105 IADRFQQWPEAA
-118 ITYFGILISP
+118 VTYFGILISP
-128 CKVRVEEPDMRVL
+128 CKVRIEEPDARVL
-141 VVEDHTLG
+141 VVDDHSLG

-155 WVRRSLFEKLGLPA
+155 WIRRSLFDRLGFPD

-192 DDAADHI
+192 NDVADYI
-199 SADII
+199 GADII
-204 LPKSSM
+204 LPKSAM

-218 SWVKLCFGDAQMFR
+218 VLVRLCSGDAQLFR

-239 REVSRELE
+239 REVSRPLE

-259 ESTIDLEVLPHALQ
+259 DSTIDLEVIPHALE
-273 QVRTLK
+273 QVRKLK
-279 TTVEENNFDELFRL
+279 TTVDENNFDEIFRL
-293 LGTSRTSRPAHGD
+293 LGASNASRPMGRDGD
-306 EGATEDGEYTSAERT
+306 SEDGEYTSAERT

-351 WAYKLATA
+351 WAYKLCTA
-359 GGFKLPAFALADDGY
+359 GGFRLPAFALADDGY
-374 LVLDNGRVY
+374 LVLHNGRVY
-383 SGSDWIP
+383 CGSDWMP
-390 EGHAITSLGSRRL
+390 ENTAITSLGSARM

-417 PLKKLDAP
+417 PLAKLQLP
-425 DTVARLMND
+425 DLAAHLTND
-434 LYRQGCSMSEP
+434 LLRQGCPTSEQHL
-445 EAVERIVIGQLR
+445 VEQIINWQLL

-466 TTAAKNGG
+466 KTAAKNGG
-474 DYDFDTV
+474 DYDFDVV
-481 CVVEES
+481 CVVEEN

-492 VEDRFNHRETFSNE
+492 IEDRFNHRESFVNE

-512 KRSAW
+512 LRSAW

-536 DLMSSCLAS
+536 DLMTSCLAE
-545 GRPDLAELLAKELQA
+545 GRPDLAEMLAKELQA

-567 GTMPNQDVIVSVRK
+567 GTLPNREVIAGIRK
-581 QVITAPWLRL
+581 QIVTAPWLKV
-591 KDEKRVG
+591 KDEKRIG
-598 ALPVHLTVTPTDKI
+598 DLPLHLEVSPTDRI
-612 GKLYNLIR
+612 GRLYNMLR
-620 KELDDFF
+620 KEVEDFF

-638 LIVNGQFDREMY
+638 LIVNGQFDREMFA
-650 KEAGQIATVYGVNIG
+650 EAGQIARVYGVNIS
-665 LIMKKREKY
+665 LILEKREKY
-674 QQEVADA
+674 RRAVADA
-681 QAALNTC
+681 DAAVNAC
-688 DLDDVAERRKAFSR
+688 PLDDLVARRKAFKA

-771 MIAERTGG
+771 MIADRTGG
-779 RPVTVAIPDLVDGD
+779 RQVTVSIPDLISGEVS
-793 VCIDDEGNV
+793 IDEDGNV
-802 YLVEQVDD
+802 YLLDQIDD
-810 GQGQIL
+810 GQGQVV
-816 ERETFLMQVTRDGDL
+816 ERETFLMRVTRDGDL
-831 IYDHGRPQRIHAVEF
+831 IYDHGRPQRIHPVEF
-846 EAGRVEV
+846 MSGRVEV
-853 RDGKLDLPGSKL
+853 KGGRLELPGSRL
-865 KPKVQKPKP
+865 KPKITRPIP
-874 GDAK
+874 GPQ